1 MGHLDLINLNNLY
14 IKCFHHLLSKCNLY
28 IYILFLDLL
37 NMILDQVDIN
47 KFLLY
52 F

>member
-1 MGHLDLINLNNLY
+1 MFPSSI
-14 IKCFHHLLSKCNLY
+14 ISKYNLY